1 LLRRRRRLDILGVFV
16 RADKDLVVSLNL
28 LFLQYLLLRNLGRW
42 SDFRSLSVEKD
53 FGLLEV
59 TSGI

>member
-1 LLRRRRRLDILGVFV
+1 MLRVFV
-16 RADKDLVVSLNL
+16 RADKDLMVSLNL

>member
-1 LLRRRRRLDILGVFV
+1 M
-16 RADKDLVVSLNL
+16 VSLNL

-42 SDFRSLSVEKD
+42 SDFRGLSVEKD